1 MVARQMRRVGFNPYN
16 GEFKKIYRKAKP
28 YDIERWQEA
37 IALEHETMITARQI
51 AAEMGLNMKIGDV
64 EYQGDKIKAIFY
76 YIADE
81 RVDFRELIKVFA
93 ERFHIRIEM
102 KPARKRDASAA
113 SEPAA
118 ANCVA
123 HRGSRISRV

>member
-1 MVARQMRRVGFNPYN
+1 MDSSVPAYN

-64 EYQGDKIKAIFY
+64 EYQGDKI
-76 YIADE
+76 
-81 RVDFRELIKVFA
+81 
-93 ERFHIRIEM
+93 
-102 KPARKRDASAA
+102 
-113 SEPAA
+113 
-118 ANCVA
+118 
-123 HRGSRISRV
+123 

>member
-64 EYQGDKIKAIFY
+64 GTKATRSRRSSTTSPTSAWIS
-76 YIADE
+76 
-81 RVDFRELIKVFA
+81 
-93 ERFHIRIEM
+93 
-102 KPARKRDASAA
+102 AS
-113 SEPAA
+113 
-118 ANCVA
+118 
-123 HRGSRISRV
+123 